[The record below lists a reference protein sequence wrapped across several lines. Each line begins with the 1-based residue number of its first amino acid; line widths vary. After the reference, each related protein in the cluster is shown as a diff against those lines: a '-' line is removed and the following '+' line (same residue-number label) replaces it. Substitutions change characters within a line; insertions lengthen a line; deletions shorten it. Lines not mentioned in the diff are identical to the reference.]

1 MCMWKDRGKFKDYVM
16 SFSYHARKK
25 GKLEC
30 FNREVKTYRE
40 MDEDELDFEYIESKI
55 ELDHKKNSLTLFII
69 VIALAVMM
77 NVWNKFFSFMQMVLQ
92 YAATSED
99 SSTEIIKISF
109 IISVA
114 ITMIFTLA
122 ILFLLYDL
130 SKDIMILQK
139 KLMMIENIKNK
150 RYLQTCSKPVNTRAE
165 IGLSNDWTEGI
176 RNEV

>member
-1 MCMWKDRGKFKDYVM
+1 MWKDRGKLKDYVM
-16 SFSYHARKK
+16 RVSYQARRKE
-25 GKLEC
+25 KLEC
-30 FNREVKTYRE
+30 FNRAVKTYSE
-40 MDEDELDFEYIESKI
+40 MDEDELDFEYMESKT
-55 ELDHKKNSLTLFII
+55 ELDHKKSSLTLFII

-77 NVWNKFFSFMQMVLQ
+77 NVWNKFFSFMQMVLE

-99 SSTEIIKISF
+99 GSTEIIKISF

-122 ILFLLYDL
+122 ILFLLFDL
-130 SKDIMILQK
+130 SKNIMILQK

-150 RYLQTCSKPVNTRAE
+150 RYLQTRSNPVNTRTE
-165 IGLSNDWTEGI
+165 MGLSTGWTEGI

>member
-1 MCMWKDRGKFKDYVM
+1 MWKDREKFKDYVM
-16 SFSYHARKK
+16 RVSYQARRKE
-25 GKLEC
+25 KLEC
-30 FNREVKTYRE
+30 FNREVKKYRE
-40 MDEDELDFEYIESKI
+40 MDEDELDFEYMESKT
-55 ELDHKKNSLTLFII
+55 EFDHKKSSLTLFII

-92 YAATSED
+92 YAAISEH

-122 ILFLLYDL
+122 ILFLLFDL
-130 SKDIMILQK
+130 SKNIMILQK

-165 IGLSNDWTEGI
+165 MSLSNDWTEGI
-176 RNEV
+176 QNEV